1 MICFCINKFDKTCYL
16 TPQNLLREEKEKGG
30 KFMSL
35 VESLDFSLSHREDV
49 EIVVK
54 DADGWKLKNAC
65 PMVFCRLCLSA
76 MQ

>member
-1 MICFCINKFDKTCYL
+1 
-16 TPQNLLREEKEKGG
+16 
-30 KFMSL
+30 MSS

-54 DADGWKLKNAC
+54 DVDGWKLNNAC
-65 PMVFCRLCLSA
+65 PMVFCRLCLST